1 MIINNRVY
9 FMTRKGDT
17 FTQYPLDYT
26 KDIFRPLLDRAESSA
41 KIAIHHRGNL
51 FYFLYYFSLDSTSDI
66 FGMCFMADCLFDD
79 YAVLFSVFDSILSE
93 LLNQGIV
100 LHYSERGERSFS
112 DIELHSFKNELDK
125 CSLLLVA
132 SAGTSLVES
141 DYLPVDDFSYSKYDV
156 KEMCLSDGPSL
167 INKELGKYSTV
178 ILTRTSGGLERND
191 RVAALLRSQSDRIS
205 DLEQKVSRSTNNP
218 DNKQLQDA
226 VSNKNKFI
234 YFLLFL
240 LIIGLCIFR
249 SSVSNL
255 ISLKKEVDSLKVEI
269 DKQDSKM
276 KEISHF
282 TFSTGATIVKGSDGG
297 FDNGWIMWLHAKQK
311 LQMTSFNIKG
321 GGTSGKITLAVYDSD
336 DNLIATV
343 NTYVQSKQVTRVNL
357 NDDWTLDSG
366 YYYLRIKNSNGCSLH
381 YHSSNDTEYSQ
392 FSGGALEVTGC
403 CSYDSR
409 KNADNKQNHSYYQY
423 FYNIQYRLLIKSND
437 KSKKNGSSSN
447 VSHACLF
454 DSLFFE

>member
-1 MIINNRVY
+1 
-9 FMTRKGDT
+9 MTRKGDT

-66 FGMCFMADCLFDD
+66 FGMCLMADCLFDD
-79 YAVLFSVFDSILSE
+79 YAALFNVFDSILSE

-205 DLEQKVSRSTNNP
+205 ELEQEVSRSTNNP
-218 DNKQLQDA
+218 DNKQLQNA

-234 YFLLFL
+234 HFLLFL

-249 SSVSNL
+249 FSVLNL
-255 ISLKKEVDSLKVEI
+255 KNEVDSLKVEI
-269 DKQDSKM
+269 DKQDSKI
-276 KEISHF
+276 KEITHF
-282 TFSTGATIVKGSDGG
+282 TFSTGATIGKSNDGG

-321 GGTSGKITLAVYDSD
+321 GGTSGKIRKITLAVYDSD

-343 NTYVQSKQVTRVNL
+343 NTYVQSEQVTRVNL

-423 FYNIQYRLLIKSND
+423 FYNIQYRLLIKNNDKSNVKSNV
-437 KSKKNGSSSN
+437 KSKKNGSSK
-447 VSHACLF
+447 VSHTCLV
-454 DSLFFE
+454 DSLLVE